1 MKVFYFLCFIFTLFG
16 CQPLSQIRSEDL
28 LTAVGTASISAQMG
42 STQEEKQFKA
52 MRASKL
58 EAYKELSEQIYGLR
72 VSGSIDIDDQR
83 LSNDRTNGAVD
94 GIIRGAELVS
104 SYVVGDSYITELK
117 LNLRKMDRMK
127 QYGEAFHVPQDNT
140 VLF

>member
-1 MKVFYFLCFIFTLFG
+1 MKTLYLFCFIFTSFG
-16 CQPLSQIRSEDL
+16 CQPLSQIRAEEL

-72 VSGSIDIDDQR
+72 VSGNINVDDQR
-83 LSNDRTNGAVD
+83 LSNDKTNGAVD